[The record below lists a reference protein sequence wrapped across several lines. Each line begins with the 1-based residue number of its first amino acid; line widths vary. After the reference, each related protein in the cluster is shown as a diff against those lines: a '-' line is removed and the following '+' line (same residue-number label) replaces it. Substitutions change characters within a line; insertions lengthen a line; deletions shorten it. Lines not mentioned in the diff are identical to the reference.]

1 MEDKSLIFEKYR
13 IIIAK
18 ELDVPPDDIDLEP
31 ILKSVFR
38 AIRESCKNNEKD
50 EFIITIK
57 DKEEEEAILDE
68 HGVTIIKKIF
78 DSEPPFEN
86 IVEDY
91 RDWYISILEE

>member
-38 AIRESCKNNEKD
+38 AIRESCEADEKD
-50 EFIITIK
+50 KFVITIK

-68 HGVTIIKKIF
+68 YGVTIIQKIF
-78 DSEPPFEN
+78 DCEPPFEN